1 MRRILSLL
9 LAAALL
15 LSLTNVALAEEP
27 IKLTI
32 AIPDKVNVEDYNTNE
47 MTLQLEEDLG
57 IDIEFIV
64 LASTDYATKI
74 NLMVQSGNELP
85 DAIICQSMS
94 LDMIYSWAQEGAII
108 PLTDYYADPE
118 LAVNINKSYEE
129 VGDFRPMITLPDG
142 EIYQVP
148 TYAQSVGNEQGSKL
162 WLDVTVLE
170 EMGLSLPT
178 TTDEMLE
185 MFRAVKAKYPD
196 KLLVAGYGGVR
207 GDSSSS
213 WFDYFMNSFVY
224 SNSNKDFMKIDDG
237 KLSFAY
243 TTEEWKEGLK
253 YIKTLIDE
261 DIIARESLTQD
272 RTQWISMINTLD
284 TFGLVYITPGE
295 FTDGRKDIFRS
306 IDPMVGPEGVQ
317 YARYCPTQPS
327 NGMIITADCEH
338 PEEAFK
344 LADLL
349 VSRDYTITNRWGQ
362 RGRDWDYFE
371 DYAATLDDYDESE
384 WSPTIPGCERLI
396 IVYDDPTFWGSG
408 NMQNRAW
415 MNSGPAIRGFGVA
428 GGRTINANTIDLYT
442 LHMAESYQQYPPFY
456 PAEYI
461 GSLIYSEEES
471 AVIGEILT
479 NLETYVALTT
489 SNWLLGV
496 GDIDA
501 EWDDFQAELKKIGID
516 KAVEIAQ
523 IAYTRSV
530 SN

>member
-1 MRRILSLL
+1 
-9 LAAALL
+9 
-15 LSLTNVALAEEP
+15 
-27 IKLTI
+27 
-32 AIPDKVNVEDYNTNE
+32 
-47 MTLQLEEDLG
+47 
-57 IDIEFIV
+57 
-64 LASTDYATKI
+64 
-74 NLMVQSGNELP
+74 
-85 DAIICQSMS
+85 
-94 LDMIYSWAQEGAII
+94 
-108 PLTDYYADPE
+108 
-118 LAVNINKSYEE
+118 
-129 VGDFRPMITLPDG
+129 
-142 EIYQVP
+142 
-148 TYAQSVGNEQGSKL
+148 
-162 WLDVTVLE
+162 
-170 EMGLSLPT
+170 
-178 TTDEMLE
+178 
-185 MFRAVKAKYPD
+185 
-196 KLLVAGYGGVR
+196 
-207 GDSSSS
+207 
-213 WFDYFMNSFVY
+213 
-224 SNSNKDFMKIDDG
+224 
-237 KLSFAY
+237 
-243 TTEEWKEGLK
+243 
-253 YIKTLIDE
+253 
-261 DIIARESLTQD
+261 
-272 RTQWISMINTLD
+272 
-284 TFGLVYITPGE
+284 
-295 FTDGRKDIFRS
+295 
-306 IDPMVGPEGVQ
+306 
-317 YARYCPTQPS
+317 
-327 NGMIITADCEH
+327 MIITADCEH

-371 DYAATLDDYDESE
+371 DYAATLEDYDESE

-456 PAEYI
+456 PTEYI